1 MNKKYLRSKKTDI
14 DRKISM
20 KNNNPK
26 AILYILLGMMIFSV
40 QDSLMKYIYSFVSLY
55 EVYLVRTLVSL
66 IIILLFLKLTK
77 RPIIFKTQYPLLTF
91 CRVIL
96 FFFGFSSFYISLTIL
111 PLATA
116 TALFFVTPF
125 LITIFAKFFL
135 KEQIGPR
142 RWFAVI
148 VGFIGVYVI
157 LNPDFSNFDYLT
169 LTPIFCALCYSL
181 SMIII
186 KKTSDKDSVY
196 TQTFTFYVGAIII
209 STIFYFLIG
218 DGQYNTIDH
227 PAYQFIFREWF
238 SNLEVSMI
246 LMIATG
252 FTASVAFLLLFSAYS
267 IGSPAVV
274 SPFEYSILI
283 WSSLSG
289 WFFFNEIPDLKTI
302 IGILLIVCGG
312 IYIFIREKA
321 QDQSIVT
328 EKPLR

>member
-1 MNKKYLRSKKTDI
+1 
-14 DRKISM
+14 M

-26 AILYILLGMMIFSV
+26 GIILILLGMFVFSI
-40 QDSLMKYIYSFVSLY
+40 QDSIMKYIYSFVSLY
-55 EVYLVRTLVSL
+55 EIYLIRTLVSFV
-66 IIILLFLKLTK
+66 IILLFLKITK
-77 RPIIFKTQYPLLTF
+77 KPIIFKTQYPLLTF
-91 CRVIL
+91 CRIIL
-96 FFFGFSSFYISLTIL
+96 FFFGFSSFYISLTVL
-111 PLATA
+111 PLITA

-142 RWFAVI
+142 RWLAVI
-148 VGFIGVYVI
+148 IGFIGVYVI
-157 LNPDFSNFDYLT
+157 LNPDFNNFNYMS
-169 LTPIFCALCYSL
+169 LTPIFCAFCYSL

-186 KKTSDKDSVY
+186 KITSEKDSVY
-196 TQTFTFYVGAIII
+196 TQTFTFYLGAIII
-209 STIFYFLIG
+209 SVIFYFTFG

-227 PAYQFIFREWF
+227 PASQFIFREWF
-238 SNLEVSMI
+238 SNLENSML

-252 FTASVAFLLLFSAYS
+252 FTASVAFLLLFSAYR
-267 IGSPAVV
+267 IASPAVI
-274 SPFEYSILI
+274 SPFEYSILV

-289 WFFFNEIPDLKTI
+289 WLFFNEIPDLKTI
-302 IGILLIVCGG
+302 IGIILIVCGG